1 MKMTKLKN
9 KQVIFMTNPS
19 DYLPLGSYDE
29 SYDWLRLRDLQHPTR
44 YPVERGIDLPTRNKL
59 TYTHF
64 TFTKEKNNV

>member
-9 KQVIFMTNPS
+9 KQVIYMTNPS

-44 YPVERGIDLPTRNKL
+44 YPVEN
-59 TYTHF
+59 
-64 TFTKEKNNV
+64 